1 MDLSYL
7 VIAQQGDTG
16 GELISM
22 VIMFGVI
29 FLIFW
34 FILIRPQKKE
44 MERHKD
50 LLSGLKAGDKV
61 VTAGGLLGTIKEVDG
76 PVIQLDIGRGTKIK
90 IDRQKIQKKQDE
102 FFGEGD
108 DSEDEKETKEKEE
121 DD

>member
-1 MDLSYL
+1 MNLAML
-7 VIAQQGDTG
+7 IIAQQDAG
-16 GELISM
+16 GGLIST

-44 MERHKD
+44 MERHQA

-61 VTAGGLLGTIKEVDG
+61 VTAGGIFGTVKSVDG

-90 IDRQKIQKKQDE
+90 IDRDKIQKMQEE
-102 FFGEGD
+102 FLSDSDDD
-108 DSEDEKETKEKEE
+108 DSDDEE
-121 DD
+121 DDD